1 MGPLAMV
8 RARQDDMP
16 TAVTRPAVSLSF
28 DKAKWGFI
36 ISIMKLFGMAGGSS
50 AERPAA
56 AVRCPSAL
64 AAILVLAAVI
74 GLAGCDKKSETAEA
88 DVRPVRTFTVVP
100 NNGTE
105 VIAQT
110 GEIRARNESDLGF
123 RIVGKIIE
131 RPVDIGSTVKK
142 GDVLARL
149 DPQPVQQD
157 LESARATVA
166 SAQATLARDTATE
179 ARQSEL
185 LKKGYTPQASYDVAL
200 AALKVAQSQL
210 DTATARLRQ
219 AEDNLGYAELRAD
232 ADGVITA
239 VSADIG
245 RVVTSGQ
252 AVVRLAQLGE
262 REAVFN
268 VSEAILD
275 QAPANPPV
283 TVKLTGDPTVFT
295 VGKVRY
301 VSPQAD
307 PTTRTYEVRVS
318 LPDAPARMRLGAT
331 VTGSVSIDHPGII
344 EVPASALFEKEG
356 KSAVWVVDPKSATVA
371 LKTVAVERYSDDRIT
386 LSGGLENS
394 ELVVTAGVQKL
405 VPGQKVRL
413 LAADGK

>member
-1 MGPLAMV
+1 LAMV
-8 RARQDDMP
+8 RAPQDEML
-16 TAVTRPAVSLSF
+16 TAGTGSVVSLSF
-28 DKAKWGFI
+28 DKTKFCFVL
-36 ISIMKLFGMAGGSS
+36 SFMKLFGMASSSSEERSAASVGYSS
-50 AERPAA
+50 A
-56 AVRCPSAL
+56 V
-64 AAILVLAAVI
+64 AAILMLATVI
-74 GLAGCDKKSETAEA
+74 GLAGCDKKSEATEA
-88 DVRPVRTFTVVP
+88 DVRPVRTFTVEP
-100 NNGTE
+100 SDGTE

-131 RPVDIGSTVKK
+131 RPVDIGSTVKR
-142 GDVLARL
+142 GNVLARL

-157 LESARATVA
+157 LEFAKATVA
-166 SAQATLARDTATE
+166 SAQATLVRDTATE

-210 DTATARLRQ
+210 NTATARLRQ

-268 VSEAILD
+268 ISEAILD
-275 QAPANPPV
+275 QAPVNPPV
-283 TVKLTGDPTVFT
+283 TVKLTGDPSVFT
-295 VGKVRY
+295 VGRVRY

-331 VTGSVSIDHPGII
+331 VTGSMSINHPGII
-344 EVPASALFEKEG
+344 EVPASALFAKEG
-356 KSAVWVVDPKSATVA
+356 RSAVWVVDPKSATVV
-371 LKTVAVERYSDDRIT
+371 LKPVAVERYTDDRII
-386 LSGGLENS
+386 LSGGLENG

-405 VPGQKVRL
+405 VPGQKVRSL
-413 LAADGK
+413 VAVGK

>member
-1 MGPLAMV
+1 
-8 RARQDDMP
+8 
-16 TAVTRPAVSLSF
+16 
-28 DKAKWGFI
+28 
-36 ISIMKLFGMAGGSS
+36 MKLFAMARALQDEMLTSGSSS
-50 AERPAA
+50 AERPAT

-64 AAILVLAAVI
+64 AVILMLATVI
-74 GLAGCDKKSETAEA
+74 GLAGCDKKSEATEA
-88 DVRPVRTFTVVP
+88 DVRPVRTFTVASSD
-100 NNGTE
+100 GAE

-110 GEIRARNESDLGF
+110 GEIRARSESDLGF
-123 RIVGKIIE
+123 RIAGKIIE

-142 GDVLARL
+142 GDILARL

-157 LESARATVA
+157 LESAKATVA
-166 SAQATLARDTATE
+166 SARATLVRDAAAE

-219 AEDNLGYAELRAD
+219 AEDNLGFAELRAD

-245 RVVTSGQ
+245 RVVASGQ
-252 AVVRLAQLGE
+252 AVVRLARLGE

-268 VSEAILD
+268 VSEAILEL
-275 QAPANPPV
+275 APANPPV
-283 TVKLTGDPTVFT
+283 MVKLTGDRSVFT
-295 VGKVRY
+295 VGNVRY

-318 LPDAPARMRLGAT
+318 LPEAPDRMRLGAT
-331 VTGSVSIDHPGII
+331 VTGSVSIDRPGIV

-356 KSAVWVVDPKSATVA
+356 KSAVWVVDPKTATVL
-371 LKTVAVERYSDDRIT
+371 LKPVGVERYTDDRII
-386 LSGGLENS
+386 LSGGLENG

-413 LAADGK
+413 LAAVGK

>member
-1 MGPLAMV
+1 MPKIGLESTSRLA
-8 RARQDDMP
+8 
-16 TAVTRPAVSLSF
+16 T
-28 DKAKWGFI
+28 
-36 ISIMKLFGMAGGSS
+36 GGAST
-50 AERPAA
+50 ERPAA
-56 AVRCPSAL
+56 LRRASAFGAILML
-64 AAILVLAAVI
+64 AAAI
-74 GLAGCDKKSETAEA
+74 GLAGCGKKSETTEA
-88 DVRPVRTFTVVP
+88 DVRPVRTFTVEP
-100 NNGTE
+100 RDGAE

-157 LESARATVA
+157 LESAKAAVA
-166 SAQATLARDTATE
+166 SAQATLVRDTASE
-179 ARQSEL
+179 ARGSEL

-200 AALKVAQSQL
+200 AALKVAKSQL
-210 DTATARLRQ
+210 DTAIAHLRQ
-219 AEDNLGYAELRAD
+219 AEENFGYTELRAD

-239 VSADIG
+239 VSADVG

-268 VSEAILD
+268 VSETVLD
-275 QAPANPPV
+275 QAPPNPPV
-283 TVKLTGDPTVFT
+283 TVKLTGDPSVSA
-295 VGKVRY
+295 VGTVRY

-318 LPDAPARMRLGAT
+318 LPEAPARMRLGAT
-331 VTGSVSIDHPGII
+331 VTGSVSIGHPGVI

-356 KSAVWVVDPKSATVA
+356 QSAVWVVDPKSATVA
-371 LKTVAVERYSDDRIT
+371 LKPVTVERYTDDRIT
-386 LSGGLENS
+386 LSGGLENG

-405 VPGQKVRL
+405 IPGQKVRL
-413 LAADGK
+413 LAAAGK

>member
-1 MGPLAMV
+1 MIRALENENLAIALLPVLRPSDNFV
-8 RARQDDMP
+8 RCSI
-16 TAVTRPAVSLSF
+16 RPF
-28 DKAKWGFI
+28 R
-36 ISIMKLFGMAGGSS
+36 KLIGMAGSS
-50 AERPAA
+50 STERREA
-56 AVRCPSAL
+56 AVQCRSVFATILTL
-64 AAILVLAAVI
+64 AAII
-74 GLAGCDKKSETAEA
+74 SLAGCGKKSEITEA
-88 DVRPVRTFTVVP
+88 DVRPVRTFTVEP
-100 NNGTE
+100 SDGAE
-105 VIAQT
+105 VIAET

-123 RIVGKIIE
+123 RILGKIIE

-149 DPQPVQQD
+149 DAQPVQQD
-157 LESARATVA
+157 LESAKASVA
-166 SAQATLARDTATE
+166 SAQATLIRDAASE
-179 ARQSEL
+179 ARQNEL
-185 LKKGYTPQASYDVAL
+185 LKKGYTPQASYDVAV

-210 DTATARLRQ
+210 DTANARLRQ
-219 AEDNLGYAELRAD
+219 AEENLGYTELRAD

-275 QAPANPPV
+275 RAPTNPPV
-283 TVKLTGDPTVFT
+283 TVKLTADPAIFT

-318 LPDAPARMRLGAT
+318 LPDAPDRMRLGAT
-331 VTGSVSIDHPGII
+331 VTGSVSIDHPGVI

-356 KSAVWVVDPKSATVA
+356 KSAVWVIDPKSTTVL
-371 LKTVAVERYSDDRIT
+371 LKPVGVERYTDDRII
-386 LSGGLENS
+386 LSGGLEKG

-413 LAADGK
+413 LTAVGK